1 MTSHSL
7 DLRGIFPPLTTP
19 FTPRERVDL
28 HGIEANIQKYNALGL
43 TGYVVCGSTG
53 ESVFLRAKETL
64 AVLDTARAAAAPE
77 KILMAGT
84 GCESTRE
91 TIELTG
97 RAAAL
102 GYHAALVRTPA
113 YYKPMMTASALE
125 RHYRAVADASP
136 IPILI
141 YSVPQFTGLAVD
153 APLVARLAGHPTI
166 IGLKESSGDLQLLGE
181 ILKAVPPSFAVFCG
195 SATTL
200 LPSLALGARGG
211 ILAAACV
218 VPELCLEV
226 YDAFAAGDQ
235 DRARAAQQRL
245 DEPALAVTR
254 RFGIAGLK
262 YAMGLRGYVGGPPR
276 PPLEPLSEEARAELR
291 RIFSAAPAS
300 P

>member
-1 MTSHSL
+1 MTSQAL

-28 HGIEANIQKYNALGL
+28 HGIEANIRKYNALGL
-43 TGYVVCGSTG
+43 AGYVVCGSTG
-53 ESVFLRAKETL
+53 ESVHLRAKETL
-64 AVLDTARAAAAPE
+64 AVLDAAHAAASPE
-77 KILMAGT
+77 KILIAGT

-97 RAAAL
+97 RAAVI

-113 YYKPMMTASALE
+113 YYKPMMTPPALE

-153 APLVARLAGHPTI
+153 APLVARLSGHPNI
-166 IGLKESSGDLQLLGE
+166 MGLKESSGDLQLLGE
-181 ILKAVPPSFAVFCG
+181 ILKAVPSSFAVFCG
-195 SATTL
+195 SATAL
-200 LPSLALGARGG
+200 LPSLVLGARGG

-218 VPELCLEV
+218 IPEMCLEV
-226 YDAFAAGDQ
+226 YEAFAAGDQ
-235 DRARAAQQRL
+235 ERARAAQQHL
-245 DEPALAVTR
+245 DEPATAVTR

-262 YAMGLRGYVGGPPR
+262 YAMGLRGYAGGPAR
-276 PPLEPLSEEARAELR
+276 PPLEPLTDEARAELR
-291 RIFSAAPAS
+291 RIFDATPAS
-300 P
+300 H